1 MCSGDWPLLQSES
14 MHEWFGQRAC
24 CSAAHGG
31 VAMRDAAGSPH
42 TGSPDVGWGGQDPSE
57 SQHGRRQHVTFFAGA
72 AHKAM
77 PKRPTEEQMERA
89 VAAGDPDPRAL
100 RVRGRA
106 FQADGD
112 PMPHAA
118 VDSQTRSAQTLA
130 ARQRRRDAV
139 STAAPR
145 SSLQNSSTHAKD
157 IA

>member
-1 MCSGDWPLLQSES
+1 MCVCVSTLV
-14 MHEWFGQRAC
+14 FARRAFFD
-24 CSAAHGG
+24 HPQT
-31 VAMRDAAGSPH
+31 VL
-42 TGSPDVGWGGQDPSE
+42 
-57 SQHGRRQHVTFFAGA
+57 FAGA

-112 PMPHAA
+112 PVPHAA

>member
-1 MCSGDWPLLQSES
+1 
-14 MHEWFGQRAC
+14 
-24 CSAAHGG
+24 
-31 VAMRDAAGSPH
+31 
-42 TGSPDVGWGGQDPSE
+42 
-57 SQHGRRQHVTFFAGA
+57 
-72 AHKAM
+72 M

-112 PMPHAA
+112 PVPHAA